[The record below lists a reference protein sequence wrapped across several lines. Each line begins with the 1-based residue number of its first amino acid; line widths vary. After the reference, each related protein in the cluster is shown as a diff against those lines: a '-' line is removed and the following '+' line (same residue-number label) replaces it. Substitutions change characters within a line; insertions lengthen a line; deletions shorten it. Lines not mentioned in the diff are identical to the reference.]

1 MSVFDHVNYPFHHDH
16 INTPRKHPLITPFE
30 LQLVGVSHENW
41 GGGVITPRPS
51 GGLDKSLISTLRL
64 RPRPRRYRVVNQR
77 SLTAITQPFSV
88 ILNKNNDVSL
98 LLLLLFIFA
107 LNLKVVRK
115 EDV

>member
-1 MSVFDHVNYPFHHDH
+1 LKFSW
-16 INTPRKHPLITPFE
+16 L
-30 LQLVGVSHENW
+30 GVSHENW
-41 GGGVITPRPS
+41 GVITTL

-64 RPRPRRYRVVNQR
+64 RPRPRRYQVVNQR

-98 LLLLLFIFA
+98 LLLFIFA